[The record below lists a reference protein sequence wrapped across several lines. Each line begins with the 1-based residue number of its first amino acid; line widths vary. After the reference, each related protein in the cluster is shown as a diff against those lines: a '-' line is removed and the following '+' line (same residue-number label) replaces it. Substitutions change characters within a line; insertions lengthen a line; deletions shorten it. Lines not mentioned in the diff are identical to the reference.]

1 MNASLGAELELERR
15 LDRYAEVRLSPSAAS
30 VARIRAR
37 VMREARL
44 GFAEAARTG
53 TPAIARPGVG
63 GAPSVTGR
71 HALRRAASLL
81 VAASLSLGL
90 AAGTMAA
97 SQAGGP
103 LYGPRIGLEGL
114 LLPSDPAARA
124 GAEVARL
131 EARLAEFAAATASG
145 DLGGAG
151 AALDAYQAIAEEALA
166 WAGAHAE
173 LLETLRVAL
182 ARHVG
187 ILEALAAT
195 VPVPARAAIERNIVR
210 ATDRNETVLER
221 LDAARPRRGSGAP
234 AAPSVDDRTP
244 RPDRTTAPSKSAKPD
259 RIATPAPEPAAVPT
273 QATDPTPEPTPR
285 PTPKAGPPTERPG
298 RTPPA
303 EVDSPGQGAP

>member
-1 MNASLGAELELERR
+1 MNVSLGAELELERR
-15 LDRYAEVRLSPSAAS
+15 LDRYAEVRLSPSVAS

-53 TPAIARPGVG
+53 MPATAGPVA

-103 LYGPRIGLEGL
+103 FYGPRIGLEGL

-124 GAEVARL
+124 GAEVVRL

-145 DLGGAG
+145 DLGGAA

-166 WAGAHAE
+166 GAGAHAE

-195 VPVPARAAIERNIVR
+195 LPAPARAAIERNIVR

-221 LDAARPRRGSGAP
+221 LDAARPRPGSGAP
-234 AAPSVDDRTP
+234 AAPPVDDRTP
-244 RPDRTTAPSKSAKPD
+244 RPERTPAPAKSTKPD

-273 QATDPTPEPTPR
+273 QATDPTAEPTPR
-285 PTPKAGPPTERPG
+285 PTPKASSTERPG

-303 EVDSPGQGAP
+303 EVESPGQGAP